1 MNLLLDLDILFY
13 CDIKCVWSDWLLF
26 LIKMRLWEAIL
37 AYAPAEGDFRKQF

>member
-13 CDIKCVWSDWLLF
+13 WSDWLLF